1 MGFNTTYILY
11 LIILVHSFLDIYT
24 FHISIM
30 LIDLAHVLL
39 SSLGLY
45 GV

>member
-1 MGFNTTYILY
+1 MGFNITYILY
-11 LIILVHSFLDIYT
+11 LVILVYSFLVIYT

-39 SSLGLY
+39 IY
-45 GV
+45 P

>member
-11 LIILVHSFLDIYT
+11 LIILVYSFLDIYT